1 MDEFFTKLRLS
12 PRQINQ
18 FFRVFL
24 SLLTS
29 ENKSSITF
37 GYQIAS
43 IVYIAIDLYDSEIA
57 KKILNDQFK
66 YIDFL
71 DFTKSKKIDLS
82 TTVRLVSYLLFLFSN
97 TREEVNQNIKIYED
111 NFGVKIG
118 IAHESELDLG
128 GFNKTTISPIK
139 NVGKK
144 ISQSKKLF
152 DQS

>member
-1 MDEFFTKLRLS
+1 
-12 PRQINQ
+12 
-18 FFRVFL
+18 
-24 SLLTS
+24 
-29 ENKSSITF
+29 
-37 GYQIAS
+37 
-43 IVYIAIDLYDSEIA
+43 
-57 KKILNDQFK
+57 
-66 YIDFL
+66 
-71 DFTKSKKIDLS
+71 
-82 TTVRLVSYLLFLFSN
+82 LFSN

-128 GFNKTTISPIK
+128 GFNEGTISPIK